1 MKYRIFA
8 TVLLIAVLATAFMV
22 TNQGPAAHNSAS
34 AKSAAP
40 AQAVEPAAPNPEN
53 AALTGMKIN

>member
-22 TNQGPAAHNSAS
+22 SNQGPAAQNSAS

-40 AQAVEPAAPNPEN
+40 AQSVEPAAQNPET

>member
-1 MKYRIFA
+1 MKYRFFA
-8 TVLLIAVLATAFMV
+8 TVLLIAVLATVFMV
-22 TNQGPAAHNSAS
+22 TNQGPAAHNATS

-40 AQAVEPAAPNPEN
+40 SQTVDPAAQNPEN

>member
-8 TVLLIAVLATAFMV
+8 TILLMAVLATAFMIS
-22 TNQGPAAHNSAS
+22 NQGPAAHNAVSAQS
-34 AKSAAP
+34 ATP